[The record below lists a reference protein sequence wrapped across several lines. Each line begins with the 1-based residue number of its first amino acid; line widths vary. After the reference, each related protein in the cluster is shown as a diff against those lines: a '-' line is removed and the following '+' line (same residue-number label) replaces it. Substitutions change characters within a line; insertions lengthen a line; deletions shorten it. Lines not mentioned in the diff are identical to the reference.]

1 MRNIRLSKSTV
12 GEEEKAAVLK
22 VLDKEYLGMGEEV
35 KLFEDEIRRFMRTD
49 KEVICVNT
57 GTAALHLSLLCLDLK
72 AGDEVLVPSITY
84 IASFYAISAAG
95 AHPLV
100 CDVREDTLFID
111 IEDAKRR
118 VTKNTKAIMP
128 VHYASDSQY
137 MDEVYAF
144 AKRHGLR
151 VIEDAAHPLGAGG
164 MVTTL
169 APREILSVS
178 VLTE

>member
-1 MRNIRLSKSTV
+1 
-12 GEEEKAAVLK
+12 
-22 VLDKEYLGMGEEV
+22 
-35 KLFEDEIRRFMRTD
+35 MRTD

-95 AHPLV
+95 AQPLV